1 MLLLKEIL
9 SKIVVL
15 NVIYVIHLTK
25 KFKPYSCAS
34 GDIVLNYTT
43 SFQMSDKYRQ
53 ILADEATPD
62 AVLLAE
68 NSAVVR
74 MYSNGTTE
82 VVVGN
87 RSTSGCV

>member
-1 MLLLKEIL
+1 M
-9 SKIVVL
+9 
-15 NVIYVIHLTK
+15 T
-25 KFKPYSCAS
+25 
-34 GDIVLNYTT
+34 
-43 SFQMSDKYRQ
+43 YRQ

-82 VVVGN
+82 VVVGD